1 MALEGYIVY
10 EETVKYRVL
19 KNKQG
24 LFTAEI
30 NQNGEEWELLGTYL
44 TIQEAKD
51 FIEEFK
57 R

>member
-57 R
+57 K